1 MRAYNGQSGKRTSCA
16 RIVRSLSPEQTQ
28 LVGHELALTLPV
40 PGVVL
45 LCGALGTGKTTLT
58 RGLAGGLGLADPA
71 SVHSPSFTI
80 VNVYKGRCPIYHVD
94 LYRLH
99 GERDLHSIG
108 LEDFLGRDGIT
119 IVEWGEQLPY
129 DGKVALVIEIEDA
142 GGDERF
148 LKIRR
153 PGKPQ
158 KGVRGSGIRAGG
170 IE

>member
-1 MRAYNGQSGKRTSCA
+1 MRAHKEQSEKREPSV
-16 RIVRSLSPEQTQ
+16 RIVRSGSPEQTQ
-28 LVGHELALTLPV
+28 DLGRELAAALTV

-58 RGLAGGLGLADPA
+58 RGLAEGLGIGDPA

-99 GERDLHSIG
+99 GKRDLHSIG

-119 IVEWGEQLPY
+119 VVEWGEQLPY
-129 DGKVALVIEIEDA
+129 DGEVALLIEIEDA
-142 GGDERF
+142 GGDARM
-148 LKIRR
+148 LRIQR
-153 PGKPQ
+153 PGKP
-158 KGVRGSGIRAGG
+158 RRRA
-170 IE
+170 